1 MPNEKRLDLINKWDV
16 VNKLIRLE
24 FNYYFYK
31 DVWDAQTL
39 YRRICE
45 LEIGI
50 GKTPTVDAVEV
61 VHGWMEGMRMAT
73 CKDCEFGGSCVMLHK
88 SDSQVCNTFTHKKDY
103 VEVVRCKDCKFW
115 KDDILRDDGE
125 IKCCFI
131 GMYMTK
137 GDNYCSFGKRRDDN
151 A

>member
-1 MPNEKRLDLINKWDV
+1 MASEKRLDLINKWDV

-24 FNYYFYK
+24 NSYNFYK

-61 VHGWMEGMRMAT
+61 VRCQNCVHAEPLDRNCEINT
-73 CKDCEFGGSCVMLHK
+73 CHYMHCKLYRGEETKNVWHK
-88 SDSQVCNTFTHKKDY
+88 YKKYYKDY
-103 VEVVRCKDCKFW
+103 SLVE
-115 KDDILRDDGE
+115 RDGYCDAGAKMDGGNE
-125 IKCCFI
+125 D
-131 GMYMTK
+131 G
-137 GDNYCSFGKRRDDN
+137 
-151 A
+151 